1 MGELPP
7 FSPILNKLMA
17 TLAAEDVSF
26 AKLAELIEKDTVL
39 AGNVLRMVN
48 SALYGRRGA
57 INSVRHAVSLMGLVK
72 LRNSVMSLSISRIW
86 SGARTPKGWSG
97 AQFNLHAVATAVMCD
112 LLAQRGPI
120 AYPEGGFV
128 SGLLHDLGLLLI
140 AISLPVEYEAIRQLH
155 EEGGMSIADAEMEV
169 IGLDHSEISAAAL
182 ADWNL
187 PEPIQKAVRYRR
199 QPERQTAELVPLSRA
214 LQLAEQLVDCRGI
227 PVLPHGQPVEDQT
240 AEMIASLGFEIALGQ
255 LLDDFDRE
263 FEPMRSFF

>member
-1 MGELPP
+1 
-7 FSPILNKLMA
+7 MA

-86 SGARTPKGWSG
+86 SGARTPKGWSA

-155 EEGGMSIADAEMEV
+155 DQDGLSIEDAEMEV

-199 QPERQTAELVPLSRA
+199 QPERQTGEQIPLSRA
-214 LQLAEQLVDCRGI
+214 LRLAEQLVECRGI
-227 PVLPHGQPVEDQT
+227 PVLPNDHEPADDT
-240 AEMIASLGFEIALGQ
+240 AGALATLGFETDPDQ
-255 LLDDFDRE
+255 LLADFDRE